1 MDENKI
7 KSEEE
12 KKTSEAGKEHQM
24 KETEKAEKKE
34 ISKLKGEVKKLTGEL
49 EAKAK
54 ACDELN
60 DKYLRMMAEYDNF
73 RKRVQKEKETI
84 FTDGLADAVEKLPNK
99 VFEGAE

>member
-60 DKYLRMMAEYDNF
+60 DTTSESVLKKNERACMLRHM
-73 RKRVQKEKETI
+73 KRH
-84 FTDGLADAVEKLPNK
+84 
-99 VFEGAE
+99 